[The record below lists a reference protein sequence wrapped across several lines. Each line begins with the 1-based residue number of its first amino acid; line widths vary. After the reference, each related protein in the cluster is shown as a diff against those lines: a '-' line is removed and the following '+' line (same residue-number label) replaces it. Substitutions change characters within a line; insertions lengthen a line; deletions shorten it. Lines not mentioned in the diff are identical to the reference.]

1 MLVYT
6 AFWIC
11 AHEGFHV
18 FTTLQVCKVVVIIEG
33 KVRSLS
39 FYLLNAFLHVKCYCK
54 FFTILK

>member
-39 FYLLNAFLHVKCYCK
+39 FYLINAFLHVNVTVN
-54 FFTILK
+54 FSQF